1 MKYWKRKAN
10 HWYLSVNKNKS
21 RKIERK
27 IVDNFKKSKN
37 GVVDYRAGTG
47 AGILTTLS
55 RSRVKMERLHNTDAV
70 ARKGFLDL
78 HCRRKQLLS
87 TYYNFYQPTPCGLFN
102 GHPPVAILSWLCLYN
117 NHKHVPNSLHN
128 NNNKYY

>member
-47 AGILTTLS
+47 SKWNSSTRRLPYVTENKCFGSGSARIRIKICLLDPDPHGQMLI
-55 RSRVKMERLHNTDAV
+55 RIQEVKKPRKYTD
-70 ARKGFLDL
+70 
-78 HCRRKQLLS
+78 
-87 TYYNFYQPTPCGLFN
+87 
-102 GHPPVAILSWLCLYN
+102 
-117 NHKHVPNSLHN
+117 SLGE
-128 NNNKYY
+128 